1 MTWIIYSLIASSIWA
16 LVNHIDKYLLEKYC
30 KDTNPGALVLF
41 SSIIG
46 IPVVLV
52 LAIFIPDIFA
62 ISIKDLAIL
71 IFTGVIYVVA
81 IVAYL
86 YALDSDE
93 TSTVAP
99 QMIVTPVLSGI
110 LSYFILK
117 EVLTINQIIAII
129 VILGA
134 SLGLSINFT
143 EMRINLKAFGLML
156 IFSSLVALNAVL
168 FKLMSEE
175 AGFWLSAL
183 WTHVGFIFCGIF
195 FFIYTPYRNAFIKMI
210 SANGSGILS
219 INIGS
224 EIITIVA
231 NLIFYWATL
240 LGPVAL
246 VQSFTEGVQPVFVF
260 IYGIIFTILFPNFAK
275 ENLTRSNVFKKT
287 AFISIMIFGM
297 FFAGV

>member
-1 MTWIIYSLIASSIWA
+1 MTWIFYSLIAASVWA

-30 KDTNPGALVLF
+30 KDTNAGALVLF
-41 SSIIG
+41 SSLIG
-46 IPVVLV
+46 IPVVFV
-52 LAIFIPDIFA
+52 LALFIPDIFA
-62 ISIKDLAIL
+62 ISIKDVAIL
-71 IFTGVIYVVA
+71 IFTGVIYVFA

-99 QMIVTPVLSGI
+99 QMIVTPVLSAI
-110 LSYFILK
+110 LSYFILR

-143 EMRINLKAFGLML
+143 EMKINMKAFGLML
-156 IFSSLVALNAVL
+156 VFSLLVALNAVL

-183 WTHVGFIFCGIF
+183 WTHVGFIISGVF
-195 FFIYTPYRNAFIKMI
+195 FFLYTPYRKAFITMI
-210 SANGSGILS
+210 SSNGTGILS
-219 INIGS
+219 VNIGS
-224 EIITIVA
+224 ELITIVA

-240 LGPVAL
+240 LGPIAL
-246 VQSFTEGVQPVFVF
+246 VQTFTEGIQPVFVF
-260 IYGIIFTILFPNFAK
+260 IYGIIFTILFPSFAQ
-275 ENLTRSNVFKKT
+275 ENLTKSNIFKKT
-287 AFISIMIFGM
+287 VFISIMIVGM
-297 FFAGV
+297 YFAG